1 MFGFET
7 IPKRI
12 PISHKRVEM
21 TKFQFLFYALLKL
34 WVDTAKKSYDLCLI
48 ARRIH
53 KNLEDKLMPD
63 FEVIWEN
70 IRISHK
76 RAEVSKFR
84 IWFVNFVQRT
94 SRYCKKSCTGLLSYL
109 KEQAR
114 ICWRQTDAWFSNY
127 PRKYLN
133 FTQKSESIKSSDFFS
148 WFCSKYK

>member
-1 MFGFET
+1 
-7 IPKRI
+7 
-12 PISHKRVEM
+12 
-21 TKFQFLFYALLKL
+21 
-34 WVDTAKKSYDLCLI
+34 
-48 ARRIH
+48 
-53 KNLEDKLMPD
+53 MPD
-63 FEVIWEN
+63 FEVIREN

-84 IWFVNFVQRT
+84 IWFDNFVQ
-94 SRYCKKSCTGLLSYL
+94 SCTGLLSYL

-148 WFCSKYK
+148 WFSSKYK